1 VYAVDWAPDS
11 IVFRVDDRE
20 IYRVTR
26 AMVAPY
32 GRWAFDNPKFL
43 ILNLALGGGYPRDV
57 NKTTTPYLGLP
68 DSTVRRIKTDSVA
81 VLVDWVRV
89 TRR

>member
-1 VYAVDWAPDS
+1 M
-11 IVFRVDDRE
+11 VFRVDDRE
-20 IYRVTR
+20 IYRVTK

-43 ILNLALGGGYPRDV
+43 IVNLALGGGYPRSV
-57 NKTTTPYLGLP
+57 NGTKTPYVGLP
-68 DSTVRRIKTDSVA
+68 ASTVQQIQREGAS

-89 TRR
+89 TQGP